1 MGKYKLLDFF
11 VKRITDSFIIYAP
24 NNIYTLIVYFKTN
37 DMVKFNVYDKKFVY
51 YHALFLIYCGKN
63 KR

>member
-51 YHALFLIYCGKN
+51 YHTPFLIYCGKN